1 MGAAGPPL
9 KVNSPPI
16 AGPTALGRS
25 SGRDFSPIATIVTA
39 PHRGVMALRHGVAGI
54 DGTIAPQIVVTRDLV
69 GRQQGRRLDVA
80 REVDEPQFG
89 PGGGRC
95 VDQGAQGVR
104 RHAAIPEGRLNC
116 RFGRNEA
123 LARLLRLSLHGGENV
138 LDGRDLTGVQIQLG
152 FQLEQMRRPGH
163 AVQFG
168 GKGQSPSAPE
178 AQIFQINLRQALDL
192 AAFQP
197 GIGGMAVGLSE
208 KVHGKGHGAKG
219 ESKAEHQ
226 ETPEVFL
233 LLSHLAAA
241 PHMIMIMSE
250 VFEDLFAD
258 AMERDFAAGE
268 RNLAQVERILRGLS
282 DGEDAPEPIT
292 RAELAARLADD
303 SVTVLDVRPADEYAA
318 GHIPGAL
325 NATLSEIDGVV
336 SMFDS
341 TAEIVAYCRGPYC
354 VYAHQAVAALRRHGL
369 NARRLDGGLPEWRE
383 DGRKI
388 ASVS

>member
-1 MGAAGPPL
+1 M
-9 KVNSPPI
+9 
-16 AGPTALGRS
+16 
-25 SGRDFSPIATIVTA
+25 A
-39 PHRGVMALRHGVAGI
+39 PRHGVAGI
-54 DGTIAPQIVVTRDLV
+54 GGTIAPQIVVTRDLV

-123 LARLLRLSLHGGENV
+123 LARLLRLGLHGGENV

-233 LLSHLAAA
+233 LLSHLVAA

-268 RNLAQVERILRGLS
+268 TLF
-282 DGEDAPEPIT
+282 
-292 RAELAARLADD
+292 RAGDK
-303 SVTVLDVRPADEYAA
+303 
-318 GHIPGAL
+318 
-325 NATLSEIDGVV
+325 VV
-336 SMFDS
+336 SMMLLRDGRADLVRHTGHGLRLILHRAEAGQILAEASAWSKVYHCDAVASAACVAAVLPRQFFRARLKADPDLAERWMQTLARS
-341 TAEIVAYCRGPYC
+341 VQAARVRAEIRSLPKVADRLDAWLCDGHALPDKGRW
-354 VYAHQAVAALRRHGL
+354 QDVASELGVSREALYREL
-369 NARRLDGGLPEWRE
+369 ARRQIKAR
-383 DGRKI
+383 
-388 ASVS
+388 S